1 MNSVIFNEKK
11 KTKIIN
17 GLFDYLYLHLDD
29 KIKSMEYN
37 YIRDNLKVEYICSN
51 GNIKEYNFNDAMLL
65 HVSDKLTGKMKGI
78 RAISTTSVCNS
89 YCKSMQ
95 KCSDAVCS
103 RCYTKKGSAINP
115 NPLIRGLM
123 NSYHLN
129 SRVLTYDELKALRIW
144 DDVFRLEAT
153 GELIN
158 ENHLINYIKLCK
170 TFKRTQFVLWSKRIE
185 LIEEVFKHYEKP
197 KNLRIIQSSPLLNT
211 IGYKSEYADKIFTVY
226 DKETA
231 KNLGIY
237 INCGYQDCRDCMACY
252 DKHNNQEEINE
263 LLK

>member
-1 MNSVIFNEKK
+1 MMREAKQ
-11 KTKIIN
+11 TKIIN
-17 GLFDYLYLHLDD
+17 GLFNYLYLHLGD

-37 YIRDNLKVEYICSN
+37 YIRDNLKIEYICSN
-51 GNIKEYNFNDAMLL
+51 GNIKEYNFDDATMLFI
-65 HVSDKLTGKMKGI
+65 SDKLTAKMKGI
-78 RAISTTSVCNS
+78 RAISTTPACNS

-95 KCSDAVCS
+95 KCSDTVCS

-123 NSYHLN
+123 NSYHLS
-129 SRVLTYDELKALRIW
+129 SRILTYEELKALRIW

-170 TFKRTQFVLWSKRIE
+170 TFKKTQFVLWTKRIE
-185 LIEEVFKHYEKP
+185 LVEKVFKYYEKP
-197 KNLRIIQSSPLLNT
+197 KNLRIIQSSVLLNK
-211 IGYKSEYADKIFTVY
+211 IGYKSKYADKIFTVY
-226 DKETA
+226 DKDTA

-237 INCGYQDCRDCMACY
+237 INCGSKDCRKCMACY
-252 DKHNNQEEINE
+252 DKHCKVEIINE
-263 LLK
+263 ILK